1 MRSDRRGPGFIDTRL
16 DTWKSIAQHL
26 GRSSRTVQ
34 RWHRE
39 YGLPVRHLGGEASS
53 VFAYTDELDQWLRD
67 RDANPAHR
75 SLQSEASSSLSFQAP
90 SVEEVQT
97 GAAAQSS
104 LTHEFGKRRAAELIC
119 QGQRLWQTLS
129 SSNLGNI
136 ARTFREAT
144 DLDASNPLAFAG
156 LSQALIAQVVLG
168 KLHPSGALHTAEA
181 ALRKATEIDP
191 NLFEAK
197 CAWAMLKILLERDWN
212 GARRL
217 LDEALLDRPNISQA
231 LVGRALLSVAENS
244 LADASE
250 FLRQASSECPLN
262 SSVAEL
268 LCWVEYLSGRFDS
281 TLAIIADARD
291 TGHSGAILDTVE
303 ELCGVFVAGPNKQIE
318 RLETLT
324 AGCQRNEA
332 MLGVLGFAYGQV
344 ERTRAARDV
353 TDSLTRLGL
362 TGTYD
367 FAYPIALTLLGLKER
382 AEAIK
387 WLEQSYAHGSL
398 WSLGF
403 GSDPM
408 LVDLRRDPAYRS
420 FFGDA
425 RYPGTHV
432 QLESKQLTSFVRSP
446 MPFSA

>member
-1 MRSDRRGPGFIDTRL
+1 M
-16 DTWKSIAQHL
+16 
-26 GRSSRTVQ
+26 Q

-39 YGLPVRHLGGEASS
+39 YRLPVRHLGGEASS

-75 SLQSEASSSLSFQAP
+75 SLQPRPPSLPFQTP
-90 SVEEVQT
+90 SVEEVET
-97 GAAAQSS
+97 GAAAQTS
-104 LTHEFGKRRAAELIC
+104 LTHEFGKRRAAELVC

-129 SSNLGNI
+129 SSSLGII

-197 CAWAMLKILLERDWN
+197 CARAMLKTLLERDWT

-217 LDEALLDRPNISQA
+217 LSEALLDRPNVSQA
-231 LVGRALLSVAENS
+231 LVGRALLSVAETS

-250 FLRQASSECPLN
+250 LLRQASTERPLN

-281 TLAIIADARD
+281 TLAIIADARE

-303 ELCGVFVAGPNKQIE
+303 AMCGLFIAGPLRQIE

-324 AGCQRNEA
+324 AGCPRNEA
-332 MLGVLGFAYGQV
+332 MLGVLGFAYGKV
-344 ERTRAARDV
+344 ERTKAARDI

-362 TGTYD
+362 AGTYD
-367 FAYPIALTLLGLKER
+367 FAYPIALTLLGLNER

-387 WLEQSYAHGSL
+387 WLEQSYSHGSL

-408 LVDLRRDPAYRS
+408 LVELRRDPAYKN
-420 FFGDA
+420 FFGDT
-425 RYPGTHV
+425 RYPV
-432 QLESKQLTSFVRSP
+432 ADLQLEGKQLTSFERSP

>member
-1 MRSDRRGPGFIDTRL
+1 M
-16 DTWKSIAQHL
+16 
-26 GRSSRTVQ
+26 Q

-39 YGLPVRHLGGEASS
+39 YCLPVRHLGGEASS
-53 VFAYTDELDQWLRD
+53 VFAYTDELDRWLRD
-67 RDANPAHR
+67 RDANPAVG
-75 SLQSEASSSLSFQAP
+75 SIQSKPSSLPFQAP

-97 GAAAQSS
+97 GAPAQTSV
-104 LTHEFGKRRAAELIC
+104 TDEFGKRRAAELVC
-119 QGQRLWQTLS
+119 QGQKLWQTLS
-129 SSNLGNI
+129 SSNLGII

-144 DLDASNPLAFAG
+144 DLDASNALAFAG

-181 ALRKATEIDP
+181 ALRRATEIEPD
-191 NLFEAK
+191 LFEAK
-197 CAWAMLKILLERDWN
+197 CAEALLKTLLVRDWS
-212 GARRL
+212 GAQRL
-217 LDEALLDRPNISQA
+217 LDEALLDRPNVSQA

-250 FLRQASSECPLN
+250 FLRQASAERPLN

-281 TLAIIADARD
+281 TLAIIADARE

-303 ELCGVFVAGPNKQIE
+303 ALCGVFIAGPTKQIE

-324 AGCQRNEA
+324 ASCPRNEA
-332 MLGVLGFAYGQV
+332 MLGVLGFAYGKTEQ
-344 ERTRAARDV
+344 TKAARDI
-353 TDSLTRLGL
+353 TESLTRLGL
-362 TGTYD
+362 AGTYD

-387 WLEQSYAHGSL
+387 WLEQSYSYGSL

-408 LVDLRRDPAYRS
+408 LAELRRDPAYRD
-420 FFGDA
+420 FFGAA
-425 RYPGTHV
+425 RYPRADL
-432 QLESKQLTSFVRSP
+432 QLEGKQHTSFERSP